1 MRNKISIIPLIC
13 LLLVATAMPAQEIL
27 DAVKQ
32 NNLRYWI
39 DAAFIESLG
48 PGAKGE

>member
-39 DAAFIESLG
+39 DAGFIEGL
-48 PGAKGE
+48 GAKAKSK